1 VKPFLIRTRYRFPM
15 RLSLSAALPLT
26 LSAALIVGNAG
37 AQTLVPF
44 KDTRLPFRVSL
55 PGGWMGV
62 NFKDGTS
69 GVTVVSGKKPP
80 ATLIRLLFMPKNGK
94 AGNPAQEFA
103 GFEAGVKQTGGKLT
117 MLSTKNA
124 SYGGVS
130 GTERV
135 YDLKH
140 PKATLRLRIWFGN
153 GARNL
158 YSFQVTDA
166 PARFAKS
173 SALFSQVLASVR
185 F

>member
-1 VKPFLIRTRYRFPM
+1 M
-15 RLSLSAALPLT
+15 RLLPSAALPLT
-26 LSAALIVGNAG
+26 LSAALLAGNAG

-44 KDTRLPFRVSL
+44 RDARLPFRASL
-55 PGGWMGV
+55 PKGWMGV
-62 NFKDGTS
+62 NFNDGTS
-69 GVTVVSGKKPP
+69 GVSVVSGKQPP
-80 ATLIRLLFMPKNGK
+80 ATLIRLLFMPKKGK
-94 AGNPAQEFA
+94 AGNPAQEFT

-117 MLSTKNA
+117 RLSTRNV

-140 PKATLRLRIWFGN
+140 PRATLRLRIWFGN

-158 YSFQVTDA
+158 YSFQVTDT
-166 PARFAKS
+166 PVRFAKS
-173 SALFSQVLASVR
+173 SALFSRVLASVR

>member
-1 VKPFLIRTRYRFPM
+1 M
-15 RLSLSAALPLT
+15 RLFLPAALPALLSAALLAG
-26 LSAALIVGNAG
+26 SAG

-44 KDTRLPFRVSL
+44 KDARLPFRASL
-55 PGGWMGV
+55 PKGWMGV
-62 NFKDGTS
+62 DFKDGTS
-69 GVTVVSGKKPP
+69 GVTMVSGKQPP
-80 ATLIRLLFMPKNGK
+80 ATLIRLLFMPKNAG
-94 AGNPAQEFA
+94 AGNPAQEFV

-117 MLSTKNA
+117 RLSSKNV

-140 PKATLRLRIWFGN
+140 PKAALRLRIWFGS

-158 YSFQVTDA
+158 YSFQVTDT

-173 SALFSQVLASVR
+173 SALFSRVLASVR